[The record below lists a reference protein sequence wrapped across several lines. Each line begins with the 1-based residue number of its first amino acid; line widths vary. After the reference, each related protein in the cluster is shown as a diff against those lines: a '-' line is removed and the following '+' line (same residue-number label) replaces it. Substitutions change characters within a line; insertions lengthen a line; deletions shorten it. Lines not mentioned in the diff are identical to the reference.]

1 MDEHLLKLRPPA
13 WLPIVVVL
21 VAGGSYIAG
30 KHVEVR
36 GYHPVTISV
45 NGEGKITATPDI
57 AQLSFGVQTGPQ
69 PTAKAAMEKLQKS
82 MNAAFDAVK
91 ALGVEEKDISV
102 QSLWLNPSYDWSNG
116 KQTLRGYEANQSL
129 NVKVRDLDKVS
140 DVLSAATNAGANQAG
155 GVQFTIDDTEVLQ
168 AQAREKAIESAQA
181 KAEELALQ
189 LGVEL
194 GDLQGFSE
202 GGGSYPPMPYMAKGM
217 MMESAV
223 GMGGGGDAGVP
234 LPAGEQ
240 EITVNVSLT
249 FEVED

>member
-1 MDEHLLKLRPPA
+1 MDEHLLKLRPPM
-13 WLPIVVVL
+13 WLPIIVVL
-21 VAGGSYIAG
+21 LAGGAYVAG

-36 GYHPVTISV
+36 GYQPVTISV
-45 NGEGKITATPDI
+45 NGEGKVTAVPDI

-82 MNAAFDAVK
+82 MNAAFEAVK
-91 ALGVEEKDISV
+91 ALGIEEKDISV

-129 NVKVRDLDKVS
+129 SVKVRDLDKVS

-155 GVQFTIDDTEVLQ
+155 GVQFTIDDPEMLR
-168 AQAREKAIESAQA
+168 AEAREKAITNAQEKAATLA
-181 KAEELALQ
+181 KQ

-194 GDLQGFSE
+194 GDLKGFSE
-202 GGGSYPPMPYMAKGM
+202 GGGGYQPPMPYMAKGM
-217 MMESAV
+217 AMESV

-240 EITVNVSLT
+240 EVMVNVSMT
-249 FEVED
+249 YEVED

>member
-140 DVLSAATNAGANQAG
+140 DVLSAATNARANQAG